1 MRCSK
6 IHFLLSTFY
15 QIVVLTGYFSIFM
28 HRSNDDRGDDKAGL
42 VASTGSALGAGPKST
57 GRVKGVPIIL
67 VPSAS
72 QTLITIYNVKD
83 FLEDGI
89 YIPSDVKA
97 KALKG
102 SRPDCVT
109 VQKKLSTYLVQ

>member
-1 MRCSK
+1 
-6 IHFLLSTFY
+6 
-15 QIVVLTGYFSIFM
+15 M

-42 VASTGSALGAGPKST
+42 VASTGALGGVPKST

-109 VQKKLSTYLVQ
+109 VQKKLSRYLVQ